1 MTKMKKMLEEAY
13 KSELKLDRESVYRL
27 CNSLNACSGPVRLA
41 GLELAAFYM
50 IRAEGTIFRLF
61 DENQKLK
68 EMLESRESINQ

>member
-1 MTKMKKMLEEAY
+1 MKKMLEEAY
-13 KSELKLDRESVYRL
+13 KSELKLDRESIYGL
-27 CNSLNACSGPVRLA
+27 CNSLNACSGSARLA

-68 EMLESRESINQ
+68 EKIESMSSQDSE